1 MVYHSVRKG
10 FLLHRVRVNGALL
23 PPRRMPPSP
32 PSPCSALSSK
42 LCPLYV
48 PLSPVAR
55 AERCKPYPVALVPTL
70 GCFRPPPP
78 SLLLLASAL
87 STSIIPGYIFM
98 LKSKRSL
105 FSRTRL
111 AIPQEKR
118 RRLTHTQTLSLVP
131 RRARARAAGE
141 RRFTLVCTHA
151 HEPTARSASKKVE
164 PKSGLETSNANDTH
178 SLALL

>member
-10 FLLHRVRVNGALL
+10 FLLYRDWVVHATLATHAILATLVAPGVIFQAFPVLC
-23 PPRRMPPSP
+23 PFEPRRP
-32 PSPCSALSSK
+32 
-42 LCPLYV
+42 
-48 PLSPVAR
+48 
-55 AERCKPYPVALVPTL
+55 AERCKPCPVALVPTL
-70 GCFRPPPP
+70 GCSRPPPP
-78 SLLLLASAL
+78 SLLLLTSAL
-87 STSIIPGYIFM
+87 SGSVMPGSVFVM
-98 LKSKRSL
+98 KAKRFV

-111 AIPQEKR
+111 VIPQEKR
-118 RRLTHTQTLSLVP
+118 HRLTHTQTLSLVP